1 MAITPIYQDRLKQVG
16 CEQPNNISAKQIIN
30 AMQSASEKDKA
41 ELQKETVSL
50 LKGSEIDKTEEIND
64 ITDTLNNTVEV
75 TNFAGKP
82 SFKAFPINSTK
93 EGNSQ

>member
-1 MAITPIYQDRLKQVG
+1 MAITPIYQDKLKQVG
-16 CEQPNNISAKQIIN
+16 CSESNEVSVTQIIK
-30 AMQSASEKDKA
+30 AIQSASDADKA
-41 ELQKETVSL
+41 ELQKEIVNL

-82 SFKAFPINSTK
+82 SFKAFSINSTK

>member
-1 MAITPIYQDRLKQVG
+1 MAITPIYQERLDQVD
-16 CEQPNNISAKQIIN
+16 CEKPDEISAAQIIK

-82 SFKAFPINSTK
+82 SFKAFSINSTK